1 MSVNP
6 YPRARSA
13 ELTERWFHRRRSG
26 SAASTTC
33 RYVAEWTA
41 VKIRWRL
48 TVDSAEKSALTS
60 IAAGCTNVTITV
72 TQAI

>member
-1 MSVNP
+1 MTKV
-6 YPRARSA
+6 
-13 ELTERWFHRRRSG
+13 
-26 SAASTTC
+26 C

-60 IAAGCTNVTITV
+60 IAAGCTKVRITV
-72 TQAI
+72 TQPI